1 MTDKAPGDI
10 YLADQRMSA
19 RAAIIMIISRSLL
32 IYASTNDVSD
42 YSVNVGMYP
51 MTFASLASKLND
63 Q

>member
-1 MTDKAPGDI
+1 MIDKAPGDI

-32 IYASTNDVSD
+32 IYASTDASG
-42 YSVNVGMYP
+42 YSVSVGMYP